1 MEKLNLKKIKQ
12 VEFKSTEYIRSAT
25 TKTQIVLHHT
35 AGNSSGVNTIK
46 HWNNDKRGRIATCVV
61 ISGKGSSNSYDG
73 EICQAFS
80 SKYWAYHLGIK
91 PEIFAA
97 KNLPYQSLDK
107 VSIGIEICN
116 WGSLKKK
123 GDKFYNYVNREVPS
137 DEVCTLKVAYK
148 GSKYYHKYTEAQI
161 EAVRQLLVYWNE
173 VYGIPLDYNESDM
186 WDISENALKGTPGIY
201 THNSYRATK
210 SDISPQPE
218 MIKMLKNLNKENMAK
233 KKPKD
238 IKIDAEIDGNKLSVE
253 KDKEGLDIVYDGK
266 NRDIEYHKTDEEKSF
281 KYDGKKLDI
290 DVKKTANDIE
300 VDIQAETSWL
310 RWLGKIVSK
319 FVLKKFKK

>member
-12 VEFKSTEYIRSAT
+12 CEFSATEYIQTAT
-25 TKTQIVLHHT
+25 TKKQIVLHHT

-46 HWNNDKRGRIATCVV
+46 HWNSDKRGRIATCVV
-61 ISGKGSSNSYDG
+61 ISGKNTSNSYDG

-80 SKYWAYHLGIK
+80 SKYWAYHLGVK
-91 PEIFAA
+91 AEVFAS
-97 KNLPYQSLDK
+97 KNVVYQRLDK
-107 VSIGIEICN
+107 ISIGIEICN
-116 WGSLKKK
+116 WGSLKKI
-123 GDKFYNYVNREVPS
+123 GDKFYNYVNREVPK

-148 GSKYYHKYTEAQI
+148 GNKYYHKYTDAQI
-161 EAVRQLLVYWNE
+161 ESVRQLLVYWNE
-173 VYGIPLDYNESDM
+173 IYGIPLDYIEEDM
-186 WDISENALKGTPGIY
+186 WEVSENALSGKAGIY
-201 THNSYRATK
+201 THNSYRYDK
-210 SDISPQPE
+210 SDISPQPK
-218 MIKMLKNLNKENMAK
+218 MIQMLKNLKKQVMAK

-238 IKIDAEIDGNKLSVE
+238 IKINAEVDGNKLQIE
-253 KDKEGLDIVYDGK
+253 KDEEGLDVVYDGK

-290 DVKKTANDIE
+290 DVKKTANDLE

-310 RWLGKIVSK
+310 RWVGKIISK